1 MNILMYRYGSI
12 CEPDIIDTFHT
23 FGFQVTEYRR
33 EMEHK
38 TDRPSDSVK
47 QLAAFIES
55 HPVDCIFSIN
65 FFPFVAE
72 ICQVLHLRYLCWI
85 VDCPVMELYASSITS
100 PYNRVFLFD
109 RALYNEIHPLNPDCV
124 FHLPLAANT
133 AAKDQLFAE
142 ADETMRRRFSHPV
155 AFVGS
160 LYTEKSPFDRARNIP
175 AHTKGYL
182 DGIMKAQES
191 VYGYYF
197 IEELL
202 SDEVVEDFKHS
213 IDGFYHYPSESFLT
227 DKRTLSQL
235 YIGNKITAMERLD
248 TFRALSDHFPTYIYT
263 GSDTGSMP
271 NIHNMGFAKSLTEMP
286 LIFHYSKININ
297 TTSKIIRTGLPLR
310 IFDILSCGGFCLSNY
325 QEEIPEHFI
334 PDEDLVMYESLDE
347 MLGLC
352 EYYLSHEA
360 ERADIARSGYEKV
373 KANYTYLHQLE
384 RLMTTAFSF

>member
-38 TDRPSDSVK
+38 NDRPSDSVK
-47 QLAAFIES
+47 QLAAFIEKS
-55 HPVDCIFSIN
+55 PVDCIFSIN

-85 VDCPVMELYASSITS
+85 VDCPVMELYAKSITS
-100 PYNRVFLFD
+100 PYNRIFLFD
-109 RALYNEIHPLNPDCV
+109 WALYNEIHPLNPDCV

-133 AAKDQLFAE
+133 GAKDRLFADTTE
-142 ADETMRRRFSHPV
+142 AMHRKFSHPV

-160 LYTEKSPFDRARNIP
+160 LYTEKSPFDRAKNIP
-175 AHTKGYL
+175 AHTRGYL

-202 SDEVVEDFKHS
+202 SEEVVEDFKHS
-213 IDGFYHYPSESFLT
+213 IEGFYHYPSESFLT
-227 DKRTLSQL
+227 DKRTLAQL
-235 YIGNKITAMERLD
+235 YIGNKITAMERLY

-286 LIFHYSKININ
+286 LIFHNSKININ

-325 QEEIPEHFI
+325 QEEIPELFV
-334 PDEDLVMYESLDE
+334 PGEDLAVYTSLDE

-360 ERADIARSGYEKV
+360 ERADMARSGYEKL
-373 KANYTYLHQLE
+373 KANYTYIHQLE
-384 RLMTTAFSF
+384 RLMTTAYSF

>member
-23 FGFQVTEYRR
+23 FGFQVTEYTR
-33 EMEHK
+33 EIEHK
-38 TDRPSDSVK
+38 NDLPSASVAHLSK
-47 QLAAFIES
+47 FLQQ

-72 ICQVLHLRYLCWI
+72 VCQIMHLRYLCWI
-85 VDCPVMELYASSITS
+85 VDCPVMELYATSITS
-100 PYNRVFLFD
+100 PYNRIFIFD
-109 RALYNEIHPLNPDCV
+109 RALYNEVHSFNPDCI

-133 AAKDQLFAE
+133 EYKEKLFAT
-142 ADETMRRRFSHPV
+142 ASPSLRKRFSHPI

-160 LYTEKSPFDRARNIP
+160 LYTEKSPFDRAKNLP
-175 AHTKGYL
+175 EHTRGYL
-182 DGIMKAQES
+182 DGIMKAQEQ

-202 SDEVVEDFKHS
+202 NDSITEDFKQS
-213 IDGFYHYPSESFLT
+213 IEGFYHYPSDNYLT
-227 DKRTLSQL
+227 DQRTLAQL

-248 TFRALSDHFPTYIYT
+248 TFRALSDHFPTYLYT
-263 GSDTGSMP
+263 GSDTSSMP
-271 NIHNMGFAKSLTEMP
+271 KIHNMGFAKSLTEMP

-325 QEEIPEHFI
+325 QEEIPELFV
-334 PDEDLVMYESLDE
+334 PGEDLVMYTSLDE

-360 ERADIARSGYEKV
+360 ERADIAQSGYEKL
-373 KANYTYLHQLE
+373 KANYTYIHQLD
-384 RLMTTAFSF
+384 RLMTTAYSF